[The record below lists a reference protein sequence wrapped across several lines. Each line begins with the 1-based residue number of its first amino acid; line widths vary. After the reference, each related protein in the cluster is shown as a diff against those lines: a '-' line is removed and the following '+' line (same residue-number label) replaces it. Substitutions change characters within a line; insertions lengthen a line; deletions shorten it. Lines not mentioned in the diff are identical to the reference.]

1 MSKKKKIIISSICAG
16 VILLGTILTIIL
28 LNIKRFSSYTDS
40 VITYNDHTYMTK
52 VGTSAYHS
60 NIDAKIYENATQ
72 IIEDNSNKA
81 GLYSYK
87 QGKILIEPRYDSIE
101 AIEEKTDGGNT
112 YFLLKDNNRPNEIK
126 IVDEYGEDIKVT
138 AYNKNSDKAYTYT
151 KERNIIYKEKN
162 GKITTK
168 TGDFKKKKTYI
179 SSASLDSEYTGENYH
194 YEVWKFETE
203 DGEEFKNI
211 YDLNKDRE
219 LVQSIGIDTGLSID
233 QSNLRLTILENGDIR
248 FVGEIFEYNGSELK
262 SASLVVYDQ
271 NYELKGKAKIQVNQ
285 GNLTS
290 TLVGDK
296 LLLQLK
302 EYGSESDYTYRVSG
316 NEGIEY
322 YKLTTH
328 TFDLKNGKLKTKKF
342 NYILNVDSSK
352 HSILNQNTTILDVQ
366 KIKDKQVVDTTTY
379 LLINNRLQTKE
390 IDYTIESLTKISEDR
405 FIAKTTSIAQNNY
418 VLINNKFELICEF
431 RGIDSYFTTSESVI
445 VTRDQKSYVCNLDG
459 LILKTYDKSDIIDI
473 HHETY
478 YMIKEESVVGGK
490 NKTEYYLER
499 LGKRNSS
506 PISSHTAG
514 DAMYH
519 SNGKDYTEVKLIYE
533 NEALSLVILVSQI
546 SSDNFTYKVCN
557 FDGKILQTILD
568 MPTPNKTFAT
578 PLLGYSDD
586 YVMATFDGVKYI
598 LDR

>member
-52 VGTSAYHS
+52 VDTSAYHS

-72 IIEDNSNKA
+72 IIEDNSGKA

-87 QGKILIEPRYDSIE
+87 QGKTLIEPSYDNIE
-101 AIEEKTDGGNT
+101 AIEGKTDGGNT
-112 YFLLKDNNRPNEIK
+112 YFLLKDNDRPNEIK
-126 IVDEYGEDIKVT
+126 IVDKYGEDIKVT
-138 AYNKNSDKAYTYT
+138 AYDKTSNKAYTFV
-151 KERNIIYKEKN
+151 KEKSIISKEKR

-168 TGDFKKKKTYI
+168 TGDFEKKKTYI
-179 SSASLDSEYTGENYH
+179 SSASLDSEYIGENYH
-194 YEVWKFETE
+194 YEVWEFETE

-211 YDLNKDRE
+211 YDLNKNRE
-219 LVQSIGIDTGLSID
+219 LVQSMGIETGLTLE
-233 QSNLRLTILENGDIR
+233 NTTLWLMVMENGDIR
-248 FVGEIFEYNGSELK
+248 FIEEVQNMNGSEHK
-262 SASLVVYDQ
+262 SETLAIYDQ
-271 NYELKGKAKIQVNQ
+271 NYNLKNKVNL
-285 GNLTS
+285 GMTS
-290 TLVGDK
+290 TWTTVPVGDK
-296 LLLQLK
+296 FLLQTK

-316 NEGIEY
+316 NDGIEY
-322 YKLTTH
+322 YKLTTY
-328 TFDLKNGKLKTKKF
+328 TIDLKTGKLKTKKF

-366 KIKDKQVVDTTTY
+366 KIKDKQVADTTTY

-390 IDYTIESLTKISEDR
+390 IDYSIESLTKISEDR
-405 FIAKTTSIAQNNY
+405 FIAKTTSTAQNNY
-418 VLINNKFELICEF
+418 VLINNKFEPICEF

-499 LGKRNSS
+499 LGIRNSV

-514 DAMYH
+514 DAMYY
-519 SNGKDYTEVKLIYE
+519 SNGNEYPEVKLCYE
-533 NEALSLVILVSQI
+533 NEALSLVILVSEV
-546 SSDNFTYKVCN
+546 SSNNYTYKFCN
-557 FDGKILQTILD
+557 FDGKVLQTVTD
-568 MPTPNKTFAT
+568 MLTPNRTFST

-586 YVMATFDGVKYI
+586 YVMVTFDSMKFI

>member
-52 VGTSAYHS
+52 VDTSAYHS
-60 NIDAKIYENATQ
+60 NIDAKIYENATR

-87 QGKILIEPRYDSIE
+87 QGKILIEPSYDSIE

-112 YFLLKDNNRPNEIK
+112 YFLLKDNDRPNEIK
-126 IVDEYGEDIKVT
+126 IVDKYGEDIKVT
-138 AYNKNSDKAYTYT
+138 AYDKTSNKAYTFV
-151 KERNIIYKEKN
+151 KEKSVISKEKR

-168 TGDFKKKKTYI
+168 TGDFEKKKTYI
-179 SSASLDSEYTGENYH
+179 SSASLDSEYIGENYH
-194 YEVWKFETE
+194 YEVWEFETE

-211 YDLNKDRE
+211 YDLNKNRE
-219 LVQSIGIDTGLSID
+219 LVQSMGIETGLTLE
-233 QSNLRLTILENGDIR
+233 NTTLWLMVMENGDIR
-248 FVGEIFEYNGSELK
+248 FIEKVQNMNGSEHK
-262 SASLVVYDQ
+262 SETLAIYDQ
-271 NYELKGKAKIQVNQ
+271 NYNLKNKVNL
-285 GNLTS
+285 GMTS
-290 TLVGDK
+290 TWTIVPVGDK
-296 LLLQLK
+296 FLLQTK

-316 NEGIEY
+316 SEGIEY
-322 YKLTTH
+322 YKLTTY
-328 TFDLKNGKLKTKKF
+328 TIDFKTGKLKTKKF
-342 NYILNVDSSK
+342 NYILNADSSK

-366 KIKDKQVVDTTTY
+366 KIKDKQVADTTTY

-390 IDYTIESLTKISEDR
+390 IDYSIESLTKITEDR
-405 FIAKTTSIAQNNY
+405 FIAKTTSTAQNNY

-473 HHETY
+473 HHKTY

-499 LGKRNSS
+499 LGIRNSA

-514 DAMYH
+514 DAMYY
-519 SNGKDYTEVKLIYE
+519 SNGNEYTEVKLCYE
-533 NEALSLVILVSQI
+533 NEALSLIILVSEV
-546 SSDNFTYKVCN
+546 SSNNYTYKFCN
-557 FDGKILQTILD
+557 FDGKVLQTVTD
-568 MPTPNKTFAT
+568 MLTPNRTFST

-586 YVMATFDGVKYI
+586 YVMVTFDSMNYI